1 MNNTLSPIAII
12 TGATAGIGEA
22 IARRFAGG
30 GYRLV
35 VCGRRANRLAALVP
49 ELVAAGSPAVIPLAF
64 DITHRQATEAA
75 LQSLPTDWKQPGLLV
90 NNAGLALG
98 LVKIHEGSISDWDTM
113 IDTNVKGLLYA
124 TAIVA
129 PWMVQSGNGHI
140 INIGSIA
147 GREVYPAGNVY
158 CATKFAVDALSR
170 AMRTDLLETGIRVS
184 QIAPG
189 AAETEFSQVRFKG
202 DSDRARSVY
211 QGFTPLTGSD
221 IAQVVWFVA
230 QAPPHVNIAD
240 VLVLPT
246 AQASAGL
253 IRKG

>member
-1 MNNTLSPIAII
+1 MNVPHSPIAII

-22 IARRFAGG
+22 IARRFASG

-35 VCGRRANRLAALVP
+35 VCGRRGDRLAALVP
-49 ELVAAGSPAVIPLAF
+49 ELIAAGSPSVRPLSF
-64 DITHRQATEAA
+64 DITDRQATEAA
-75 LQSLPTDWKQPGLLV
+75 LKSLPTDWKQPGLLV

-98 LVKIHEGSISDWDTM
+98 LDRIQEGSISDWDTM
-113 IDTNVKGLLYA
+113 IDTNIKGLLYI
-124 TAIVA
+124 TAIVSR
-129 PWMVQSGNGHI
+129 WMVQAGTGHI

-158 CATKFAVDALSR
+158 CATKFAVDALSK
-170 AMRTDLLETGIRVS
+170 AMRIDLMDAGIRVS

-202 DSDRARSVY
+202 DSARAEGVY
-211 QGFTPLTGSD
+211 QGFTPLTGND
-221 IAQVVWFVA
+221 IAEIAWWVA
-230 QAPPHVNIAD
+230 RAPAHVNIAD

-253 IRKG
+253 IRRS